1 MNLGEHR
8 IFKHMSAPLRVVGLT
23 IDELSIGVVGFS
35 VFFFVSNKVIGFVL
49 LALALG
55 GVWLWKKSKK
65 QAAGFSVVSFL
76 NWYFGSRVAQIDAS
90 WLPSYERR
98 WLA

>member
-23 IDELSIGVVGFS
+23 IDELSIGILGFVAFFFIRNKIVGF
-35 VFFFVSNKVIGFVL
+35 GFL
-49 LALALG
+49 LGAIA
-55 GVWLWKKSKK
+55 GVWLWKKAKK

-76 NWYFGSRVAQIDAS
+76 NWYFGGRVAQIDAS
-90 WLPSYERR
+90 WPPSYERR